1 MRTYLVTNM
10 PLVRI
15 ADVSRVYSLLFICLF
30 SPLVQVKIHYT
41 IEGDTTVIATISA
54 NIAKLDFLRRG
65 LPGQPEGR
73 VWHSL

>member
-1 MRTYLVTNM
+1 MRTYLVTTM

-15 ADVSRVYSLLFICLF
+15 ADVSRVYSLLYLPF

-41 IEGDTTVIATISA
+41 VEGDTTVIATISA

-73 VWHSL
+73 VWHSV